1 MVLPKHKIFI
11 EKGSKKCALLAKTEK
26 HHLFDRFFSALN
38 NKKCSKKTNMQ
49 NADSHYSTGASAGYA
64 HDDIDDGMDE
74 DHEMIDDVEETQI
87 DAQTQARLDSDVDR
101 LLKGYDWTLAPLANK

>member
-1 MVLPKHKIFI
+1 MI
-11 EKGSKKCALLAKTEK
+11 
-26 HHLFDRFFSALN
+26 R
-38 NKKCSKKTNMQ
+38 NKKRRNMQ
-49 NADSHYSTGASAGYA
+49 DGENHYNTSSSIDYA

-74 DHEMIDDVEETQI
+74 ESDMIDDAEDTQI

>member
-1 MVLPKHKIFI
+1 
-11 EKGSKKCALLAKTEK
+11 
-26 HHLFDRFFSALN
+26 
-38 NKKCSKKTNMQ
+38 MQ
-49 NADSHYSTGASAGYA
+49 DAENHYSTSSSIDYA

-74 DHEMIDDVEETQI
+74 ENEMIDEAEDTQF